1 MFRLTGFELGKIWG
15 RRSFFVGICVLLLI
29 NGFLLWY
36 TNLTDGERP
45 PPVRLPGFSGGNLWD
60 DRGGEKGRMSLN
72 LRKPWTVCALWS
84 RR

>member
-45 PPVRLPGFSGGNLWD
+45 PLSAYRVFQ
-60 DRGGEKGRMSLN
+60 E
-72 LRKPWTVCALWS
+72 
-84 RR
+84 